1 MSEATALDCDV
12 AIVGAGIVG
21 IATAVE
27 LARRGRDV
35 VVLERHGRAGLEASS
50 RNSEVIHAGLYYP
63 PASLK
68 AEACIE
74 GRELIYERCAR
85 NKIPHRE
92 IGKWIVAVEEAECSA
107 LEAIAAQAEAAGAGS
122 LGWLDAAAIHRRE
135 PGLRAVAALESPRTG
150 IVDAMAL
157 LGSYQAEFEARG
169 GTLVCNTRVAGF
181 ERAGRGWRVEA
192 LAAAGER
199 VDCVAGAVVNAAGLE
214 ADRIAEAC
222 GIDIEVAGWRQR
234 ACRGDY
240 FALKGPSAAPVQRL
254 IYPLP
259 VDGGLGIHVSLD
271 LAGRARFGPDV
282 EYVVRSDAGES
293 ANAGPSG
300 VDKAV
305 EFARAVARYL
315 PSLAG
320 ASLVY
325 EMSGFRA
332 KLAGPGEGFRDFV
345 LASGG
350 DFGAP
355 GTFHLIGIESPGLT
369 ASPALARRVADAIA

>member
-1 MSEATALDCDV
+1 
-12 AIVGAGIVG
+12 
-21 IATAVE
+21 
-27 LARRGRDV
+27 
-35 VVLERHGRAGLEASS
+35 
-50 RNSEVIHAGLYYP
+50 EVIHAGLYYP

-74 GRELIYERCAR
+74 GRELVYERCAR
-85 NKIPHRE
+85 QEIPHRE
-92 IGKWIVAVEEAECSA
+92 IGKWIVAVEEAERSA

-122 LGWLDAAAIHRRE
+122 LGWLDAAAIRRRE
-135 PGLRAVAALESPRTG
+135 PQLRAIAALESPRTG
-150 IVDAMAL
+150 IVDALAL

-169 GTLVCNTRVAGF
+169 GTLVCNTRVVGF

-214 ADRIAEAC
+214 ADRIAEGC
-222 GIDIEVAGWRQR
+222 GIDIEAAGWRQR

-240 FALKGPSAAPVQRL
+240 FAVEGPSAAPVQRL

-259 VDGGLGIHVSLD
+259 SDGGLGIHVSLD

-282 EYVVRSDAGES
+282 EYVVRSEAGEL
-293 ANAGPSG
+293 ANAAPPGAE
-300 VDKAV
+300 KAV
-305 EFARAVARYL
+305 EFAGAVARYL

-332 KLAGPGEGFRDFV
+332 RLGAPGEGFRDFV